1 MKIDRWSVENER
13 DVEAMMPDYE
23 SLIDLIE
30 EFENQ

>member
-13 DVEAMMPDYE
+13 DVEAMIPDYE

-30 EFENQ
+30 EFRTR